1 MRMPPGMKWSPGG
14 ARNNYVDIHLNPAS
28 ALDAHANFIFF
39 QRPVSSMDPDGHGHL
54 RIATGHFKH
63 PLDGE

>member
-1 MRMPPGMKWSPGG
+1 MKWSPGG

-28 ALDAHANFIFF
+28 ALEAHASSLFF
-39 QRPVSSMDPDGHGHL
+39 QRPISIMDTDGHGRF
-54 RIATGHFKH
+54 RIAIGHFKH